1 MTALAT
7 SVASARVG
15 RGLLPI
21 VSTSRVMITG
31 LPCDVQWAAIVRLY
45 HVVRDAQRCH
55 QSRGVAVCISVPGL
69 VKMRQSHHM
78 RGSSAP
84 PTATAEVG

>member
-1 MTALAT
+1 MKASAPSMTALAT

-31 LPCDVQWAAIVRLY
+31 LPCSEYVGSGSNY
-45 HVVRDAQRCH
+45 
-55 QSRGVAVCISVPGL
+55 GL
-69 VKMRQSHHM
+69 
-78 RGSSAP
+78 
-84 PTATAEVG
+84 T